1 MDVPCSGLGVLK
13 RNPDAKWRDTAERLP
28 VLMALQADILSRYSK
43 MVKPGGELVYAT
55 CSILPCENQDQV
67 AKFLAE
73 QAGTF
78 TLIREQVVSPAGTGF
93 DGFYM
98 ARIRREA

>member
-1 MDVPCSGLGVLK
+1 
-13 RNPDAKWRDTAERLP
+13 
-28 VLMALQADILSRYSK
+28 

-67 AKFLAE
+67 AKFLEAHPGE
-73 QAGTF
+73 F
-78 TLIREQVVSPAGTGF
+78 TLVRERVVSPAQSGF

-98 ARIRREA
+98 ALIRREASPALAVSDHAGAGVEAKTETAEANIE